1 MFDILASKDARQQKP
16 ENAKA
21 SSGAFDYVKYRKEYY
36 SKNKEKFQQYYENNK
51 EDINARNKAYYQN
64 HKTDIKLK

>member
-1 MFDILASKDARQQKP
+1 MFDILATKGARQQKP

-36 SKNKEKFQQYYENNK
+36 IKNKEKFNFCYILEL
-51 EDINARNKAYYQN
+51 I
-64 HKTDIKLK
+64 